1 MSSATFRQC
10 WSVVGGLGLGWLSRD
25 DVELRGIEECV
36 DQCLLGSDSGPVWV
50 DVVGEAP
57 ALVSGQAKA
66 GGKDPTGPRV
76 SCQLPRSYSDP
87 WRRKYF
93 RWGMV
98 TMGPRSTEGRDVE
111 AGIAF
116 PDAEVAV
123 LGCGGEAAQVQE
135 GSSCLLDVGRVVLGN
150 VGVCFLL
157 ARPGEVGDEAQ
168 PGVGR
173 EVWWAEIDELLPRD
187 LGLDDPI
194 RCGHVAA
201 EFQCHLRQARAGED
215 GQQPVCRQ
223 LAQRMRGEQ
232 GGDASDG

>member
-1 MSSATFRQC
+1 MSINACSAPIPAQC
-10 WSVVGGLGLGWLSRD
+10 GSTSWAKHQLWS
-25 DVELRGIEECV
+25 
-36 DQCLLGSDSGPVWV
+36 
-50 DVVGEAP
+50 A
-57 ALVSGQAKA
+57 GQAKA

-215 GQQPVCRQ
+215 GRQLVCRQ
-223 LAQRMRGEQ
+223 LAQRMRMGEQ
-232 GGDASDG
+232 GG